1 MPDVASTDRE
11 RLASVAREVINAK
24 SANGNANGA
33 GSGSLEEDRPGWRRR
48 VMHAF
53 EWFAGHATRGAG
65 SPIAFALAVGVVL
78 LWAVTGPMFDYSETW
93 QLVINTATTI
103 ITFVMVFLIQQT
115 QNKDS
120 LAVHLKLNEL
130 LASHRHASS
139 RLVSI
144 EDLDEEDLKKLA
156 AFYRQLSELAERES
170 DIEETHGLDDAL
182 QTHVAK
188 KEARHDL
195 EEEVAA
201 GLGSKERRGDG
212 SRDGGTAGSRGSGSD
227 EAV

>member
-1 MPDVASTDRE
+1 MPEGAQRIAMPDVASTDRE
-11 RLASVAREVINAK
+11 RLASVAREVINGK

-33 GSGSLEEDRPGWRRR
+33 GNDTSEDGRGWRRR

-78 LWAVTGPMFDYSETW
+78 LWAVTGPMFHYSETW

-139 RLVSI
+139 RLVAI

-170 DIEETHGLDDAL
+170 DIAETHGLDDAL

-188 KEARHDL
+188 QEARHDL

-201 GLGSKERRGDG
+201 ELDAKERRREDG
-212 SRDGGTAGSRGSGSD
+212 
-227 EAV
+227 V

>member
-1 MPDVASTDRE
+1 M
-11 RLASVAREVINAK
+11 NGK

-33 GSGSLEEDRPGWRRR
+33 ANDSPEDDRQGWRRR
-48 VMHAF
+48 VMHGF

-65 SPIAFALAVGVVL
+65 SPIAFAMAVGVVIV
-78 LWAVTGPMFDYSETW
+78 WAVTGPMFNYSETW

-103 ITFVMVFLIQQT
+103 ITFVMVFLIQQA

-170 DIEETHGLDDAL
+170 DIAETHGLDDAL

-188 KEARHDL
+188 QEARHDL

-201 GLGSKERRGDG
+201 EIGSKKAPRDDG
-212 SRDGGTAGSRGSGSD
+212 
-227 EAV
+227 V

>member
-1 MPDVASTDRE
+1 MSDSLDPNLIAAARRAASGGAHSHEPDSP
-11 RLASVAREVINAK
+11 LA
-24 SANGNANGA
+24 
-33 GSGSLEEDRPGWRRR
+33 DQRPGWHRRL
-48 VMHAF
+48 MHAF
-53 EWFAGHATRGAG
+53 EWFATQATRGAG
-65 SPIAFALAVGVVL
+65 SPLAFGLAVAVVVG
-78 LWAVTGPMFDYSETW
+78 WALTGPIFHYSETW

-156 AFYRQLSELAERES
+156 AFYRKLSELAERED
-170 DIEETHGLDDAL
+170 DIGETHGLDDAL
-182 QTHVAK
+182 QTHQAK
-188 KEARHDL
+188 RRAH
-195 EEEVAA
+195 
-201 GLGSKERRGDG
+201 GLRETELRILDDDEDAGDG
-212 SRDGGTAGSRGSGSD
+212 RASPASGK
-227 EAV
+227 

>member
-1 MPDVASTDRE
+1 MPDLVSTDRE
-11 RLASVAREVINAK
+11 RLASVAREAINGK
-24 SANGNANGA
+24 SPNGHANGVANGA
-33 GSGSLEEDRPGWRRR
+33 SEEDRPGWRRR

-65 SPIAFALAVGVVL
+65 SPIAFALAVGVVIV
-78 LWAVTGPMFDYSETW
+78 WAVTGPMFGYSETW

-156 AFYRQLSELAERES
+156 AFYRQLSVLAERES

-188 KEARHDL
+188 QEARHDL

-201 GLGSKERRGDG
+201 ELQSKERKERRPDDG
-212 SRDGGTAGSRGSGSD
+212 
-227 EAV
+227 V

>member
-1 MPDVASTDRE
+1 MPNAASTDRE
-11 RLASVAREVINAK
+11 RLASVAREVMNGK
-24 SANGNANGA
+24 TANGNGNGGA
-33 GSGSLEEDRPGWRRR
+33 HETPDDDRQGWRRR
-48 VMHAF
+48 VMHSF

-65 SPIAFALAVGVVL
+65 SPIAFAMAVGVVIV
-78 LWAVTGPMFDYSETW
+78 WAVTGPMFGYSETW

-103 ITFVMVFLIQQT
+103 ITFVMVFLIQQA

-201 GLGSKERRGDG
+201 ELGGKDRRRDDG
-212 SRDGGTAGSRGSGSD
+212 
-227 EAV
+227 V

>member
-1 MPDVASTDRE
+1 MPDAASTDRD
-11 RLASVAREVINAK
+11 RLASVAREVMNGK

-33 GSGSLEEDRPGWRRR
+33 ANESPDDDRHGWRRR
-48 VMHAF
+48 VMHSF

-65 SPIAFALAVGVVL
+65 SPIAFAMAVGVVI
-78 LWAVTGPMFDYSETW
+78 LWAVTGPMFNYSETW

-103 ITFVMVFLIQQT
+103 ITFVMVFLIQQA

-170 DIEETHGLDDAL
+170 DIAETHGLDDAL

-188 KEARHDL
+188 QEARHDL
-195 EEEVAA
+195 EEEVAVEI
-201 GLGSKERRGDG
+201 GSKKAPRDDG
-212 SRDGGTAGSRGSGSD
+212 
-227 EAV
+227 V

>member
-1 MPDVASTDRE
+1 MPDAASTDRD
-11 RLASVAREVINAK
+11 RLASVAREVMNGK
-24 SANGNANGA
+24 SANGTANGA
-33 GSGSLEEDRPGWRRR
+33 ANESPEDDRHGWRRR
-48 VMHAF
+48 VMHSF

-65 SPIAFALAVGVVL
+65 SPIAFAMAVGVVI
-78 LWAVTGPMFDYSETW
+78 LWAVTGPMFNYSETW

-103 ITFVMVFLIQQT
+103 ITFVMVFLIQQA

-170 DIEETHGLDDAL
+170 DIAETHGLDDAL

-188 KEARHDL
+188 QEARHDL
-195 EEEVAA
+195 EEEVAVEI
-201 GLGSKERRGDG
+201 GSKKAPRDDG
-212 SRDGGTAGSRGSGSD
+212 
-227 EAV
+227 V